1 MMVMNTEET
10 NNDNLNNN
18 NNNEEEA
25 EPSAET
31 GSQPL
36 LDLPLLEN
44 IKLTISYDGT
54 DYHGWQRQPGRVTI
68 QGQLEEVLMRIM
80 GEKIRLQA
88 AGRTDA
94 GVHALGQ
101 VANFRA
107 NCRLSE
113 AELLRALNAMLP
125 FDIRIL
131 KVERVPAN
139 FQARKSARSKI
150 YRYRIKTSPI
160 LSPFDYR
167 YVLHYPYPLDVQAM
181 EEAARCFE
189 READFSAFSSGQYP
203 NPVRK
208 IFYSRLENLG
218 EELAYTVEANGF
230 LRYMVRTIVGT
241 LIMVGRGR
249 LKPED
254 IDDLFQQKKR
264 TLSSPSA
271 PARGLCLL
279 RVIY

>member
-1 MMVMNTEET
+1 MMTDMKADEI
-10 NNDNLNNN
+10 NNNLNDTK
-18 NNNEEEA
+18 EESESSS
-25 EPSAET
+25 EN

-68 QGQLEEVLMRIM
+68 QGKLEEALMRIV
-80 GEKIRLQA
+80 GEKISLQA

-113 AELLRALNAMLP
+113 AELQRALNAMLP

-131 KVERVPAN
+131 RVERVPAN
-139 FQARKSARSKI
+139 FQARKSARSKV

-167 YVLHYPYPLDVQAM
+167 YVLHYPYPLDVRAM
-181 EEAARCFE
+181 EEAARRFE

-208 IFYSRLENLG
+208 IFSSRLENLG
-218 EELAYTVEANGF
+218 EELVYTVEANGF

-254 IDDLFQQKKR
+254 IDELFQQKKR

-271 PARGLCLL
+271 PARGLCLV

>member
-1 MMVMNTEET
+1 MKADLKPEATTLTEDEPDLVEKTEE
-10 NNDNLNNN
+10 
-18 NNNEEEA
+18 
-25 EPSAET
+25 
-31 GSQPL
+31 GQF

-44 IKLTISYDGT
+44 FKLTISYDGT
-54 DYHGWQRQPGRVTI
+54 DYHGWQRQPNRVTI
-68 QGQLEEVLMRIM
+68 QGKLEDVLMKIL
-80 GEKIRLQA
+80 GEKVHLQA

-131 KVERVPAN
+131 NVEKVPPA
-139 FQARKSARSKI
+139 FHARKSARSKV
-150 YRYRIKTSPI
+150 YRYRIKISPI
-160 LSPFDYR
+160 ISPFDYR
-167 YVLHYPYPLDVQAM
+167 YVLHYPYPLDIPAM
-181 EEAARCFE
+181 VEAARRFE
-189 READFSAFSSGQYP
+189 READFSAFSSGDYP

-208 IFYSRLENLG
+208 IFNSRLENCG
-218 EELAYTVEANGF
+218 DELVYTVEANGF

-241 LIMVGRGR
+241 LIMTGRGR

-254 IDDLFQQKKR
+254 IDLLFEQKKR

-271 PARGLCLL
+271 PARGLCLI
-279 RVIY
+279 RVNY

>member
-1 MMVMNTEET
+1 MNADET
-10 NNDNLNNN
+10 NVDNLNNN
-18 NNNEEEA
+18 EEES
-25 EPSAET
+25 ELSAEN

-54 DYHGWQRQPGRVTI
+54 DYHGWQRQPGRITI
-68 QGQLEEVLMRIM
+68 QGKMEEALKRIV
-80 GEKIRLQA
+80 GEKISLQA

-101 VANFRA
+101 VANFHA
-107 NCRLSE
+107 SCRLTE
-113 AELLRALNAMLP
+113 AELLRALNAILP

-131 KVERVPAN
+131 KVEKVPAH
-139 FQARKSARSKI
+139 FQARKSARSKV

-160 LSPFDYR
+160 LIPFDYR

-181 EEAARCFE
+181 EEAARRFE

-208 IFYSRLENLG
+208 IFFSRLENLG
-218 EELAYTVEANGF
+218 EELVYTVEANGF

-264 TLSSPSA
+264 TLASPSA
-271 PARGLCLL
+271 PARGLCLV

>member
-1 MMVMNTEET
+1 MTEIKLEEPVLIDEEPVQAGDI
-10 NNDNLNNN
+10 DNG
-18 NNNEEEA
+18 A
-25 EPSAET
+25 
-31 GSQPL
+31 L

-54 DYHGWQRQPGRVTI
+54 DYHGWQKQPGRATI
-68 QGQLEEVLMRIM
+68 QGKLEEALMRIL
-80 GEKIRLQA
+80 GEKINLLA

-131 KVERVPAN
+131 KVEKVGHR
-139 FQARKSARSKI
+139 FHARKSARSKV
-150 YRYRIKTSPI
+150 YRYRIKISPI
-160 LSPFDYR
+160 VSPFEYR
-167 YVLHYPYPLDVQAM
+167 YVLHYPYPLDIPAM
-181 EEAARCFE
+181 EEAARRFE
-189 READFSAFSSGQYP
+189 READFSAFSSGRYP

-208 IFYSRLENLG
+208 VIFSRLENTG
-218 EELAYTVEANGF
+218 DELVYTVEANGF

-241 LIMVGRGR
+241 LIMAGRGR
-249 LKPED
+249 LRPED
-254 IDDLFQQKKR
+254 IDSLFQQKKR

-271 PARGLCLL
+271 PARGLCLV
-279 RVIY
+279 RVNY

>member
-1 MMVMNTEET
+1 MIHNINPEEPALA
-10 NNDNLNNN
+10 DD
-18 NNNEEEA
+18 
-25 EPSAET
+25 EPDLIEKT
-31 GSQPL
+31 QESQL

-44 IKLTISYDGT
+44 FKLTISYDGT
-54 DYHGWQRQPGRVTI
+54 DYHGWQRQPNRVTI
-68 QGQLEEVLMRIM
+68 QGKLEDVLMRIM
-80 GEKIRLQA
+80 GEKINLQA

-131 KVERVPAN
+131 KVEKVGPS
-139 FQARKSARSKI
+139 FHARKSARSKV
-150 YRYRIKTSPI
+150 YRYRIKISPI
-160 LSPFDYR
+160 ISPFDYR
-167 YVLHYPYPLDVQAM
+167 YVLHYPYPLDIQTM
-181 EEAARCFE
+181 EDAAKRFE
-189 READFSAFSSGQYP
+189 READFSAFSSGDYP

-208 IFYSRLENLG
+208 VLSSRLEHCG
-218 EELAYTVEANGF
+218 DELVYTVEANGF

-241 LIMVGRGR
+241 LIMTGRGR
-249 LKPED
+249 LKPDD
-254 IDDLFQQKKR
+254 IDLLFEQRKR

-271 PARGLCLL
+271 PARGLCLV
-279 RVIY
+279 RVNY

>member
-1 MMVMNTEET
+1 MMVISKAET
-10 NNDNLNNN
+10 DIDNLNNT
-18 NNNEEEA
+18 EQEI
-25 EPSAET
+25 EPSAENDH
-31 GSQPL
+31 QPW

-44 IKLTISYDGT
+44 FKLTISYDGT
-54 DYHGWQRQPGRVTI
+54 DYHGWQRQPGRLTI
-68 QGQLEEVLMRIM
+68 QGRLEEVLMRIV
-80 GEKIRLQA
+80 GEKISLQA

-107 NCRLSE
+107 SCRLSE
-113 AELLRALNAMLP
+113 AELLRALNALLP

-131 KVERVPAN
+131 KVEKVPPS
-139 FQARKSARSKI
+139 FQARKSARSKV

-160 LSPFDYR
+160 ISPFDYR
-167 YVLHYPYPLDVQAM
+167 YVLHYPYPLDIQAM
-181 EEAARCFE
+181 EEAARRFE

-218 EELAYTVEANGF
+218 EELVYTVEANGF

-249 LKPED
+249 LKPEH

-264 TLSSPSA
+264 TLASPSA
-271 PARGLCLL
+271 PARGLCLVW
-279 RVIY
+279 VIY